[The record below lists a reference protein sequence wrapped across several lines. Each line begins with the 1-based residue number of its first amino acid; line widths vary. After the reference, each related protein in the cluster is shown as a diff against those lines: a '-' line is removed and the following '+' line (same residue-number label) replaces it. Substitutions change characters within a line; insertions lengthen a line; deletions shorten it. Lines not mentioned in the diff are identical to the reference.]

1 MRALKAL
8 ARQLILKIQL
18 AWEWVRG
25 KFSGDKD

>member
-8 ARQLILKIQL
+8 VRKAILKVQL

-25 KFSGDKD
+25 KFSGYKD